1 MISSINTITKNRSE
15 MLLFFLVNEFMKKK
29 PGMVFLFFQFFPCLV
44 AGFFFAVSFFKV
56 FLIEFFKCMHNKRRL
71 SDGVSAKMVE
81 LAGIEPVTS

>member
-1 MISSINTITKNRSE
+1 MISSINTITKNRSD

-29 PGMVFLFFQFFPCLV
+29 PGMVFQFFPCLV

-56 FLIEFFKCMHNKRRL
+56 FLIEFFKCMHNKSRL